1 MRTSASF
8 RIIVR
13 SSCAISCSASLK
25 TVVFITVNNTK
36 NNNAITIVAD
46 PDPAGS
52 KPFLPDPDDL
62 TETKNKS
69 NKLNKYFLKN
79 YIF

>member
-25 TVVFITVNNTK
+25 TVIFITVNNAK
-36 NNNAITIVAD
+36 INNAITIVAD

-52 KPFLPDPDDL
+52 DQIVRILIGQKML
-62 TETKNKS
+62 
-69 NKLNKYFLKN
+69 
-79 YIF
+79 